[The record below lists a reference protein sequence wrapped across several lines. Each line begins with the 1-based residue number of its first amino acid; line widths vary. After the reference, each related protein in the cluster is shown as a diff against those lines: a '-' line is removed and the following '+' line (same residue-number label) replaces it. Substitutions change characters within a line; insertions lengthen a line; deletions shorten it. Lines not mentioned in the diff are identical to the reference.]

1 MKNSVIINLGKEEIM
16 LKILETATQ
25 QEIIECLKEKL
36 PELKNLYKGE
46 KTPIFV
52 TGKVLKNAE
61 IDEIKELI
69 KQEIEVDIIFD
80 SPKVLGLHGI
90 KKTFAEEIKTSE
102 TKFHR
107 GSLRS
112 GNKVEFEGSLVILG
126 DVNAGAE
133 VVAGDNVVVLG
144 LLRGLAHAGAKGNK
158 KAIIA
163 AAGIEAP
170 QVRIANIVKEI
181 DREDITH
188 DQRKTYAYVKDEQ
201 VVLE

>member
-1 MKNSVIINLGKEEIM
+1 MKNSVIINLGTDEII
-16 LKILETATQ
+16 LKISEVATH
-25 QEIIECLKEKL
+25 EDIIECLKEKL

-52 TGKVLKNAE
+52 TGKVLKNVE

-69 KQEIEVDIIFD
+69 ISEIEVEIIFD

-112 GNKVEFEGSLVILG
+112 GNKIEFEGSLVILG

-144 LLRGLAHAGAKGNK
+144 ILRGLAHAGAKGNK
-158 KAIIA
+158 KAMISA
-163 AAGIEAP
+163 
-170 QVRIANIVKEI
+170 VRNRSTTSKNSKYCKRNRKNRNNRTTKKNICLCKG
-181 DREDITH
+181 
-188 DQRKTYAYVKDEQ
+188 
-201 VVLE
+201 